1 MEIKSNKFN
10 LTYIKNV
17 MNLLGKL
24 QPTKHIII
32 LIYHS

>member
-17 MNLLGKL
+17 MNLLGIS